1 MPSEAALLHFLKPY
15 KRVYNASVCTHAV
28 DHVTFWVYDRGQWIR
43 HDGGKLQPNKSWCHS
58 FFKTVLGLSQTE
70 YDKAKKRLFAGEDL
84 TGVYRSG
91 NSFAVVYRPSSTL
104 SRAHIAAIVAGG
116 LVAGGVGL
124 AAKKKFQQKPATS
137 ALTANKTPEPQG
149 KASDIKRL
157 EDLFIEFSTKIQND
171 EKIDQRSI
179 NEYLKIYLS
188 HEGDASFVTKFE
200 LQRNIVKD
208 IITGFDFQKFHAVLE
223 KTNAEIANF
232 ALSQHA
238 WNWEEMAEV
247 YEKVF
252 QDLKRAEQI
261 RAAMYFQQRVSG
273 KDDEAFKQLV
283 CHSLDSNRGERYNNA
298 IKELMEVS
306 KQSNAPVLEVDV
318 YDFKWRCLW
327 DHLAD
332 AIIYGKAID
341 QTKLSEFKA
350 ISLQLEE
357 DYPHRFDAITFKAPD
372 FVSLFLLGGQTLD
385 AMDAILD
392 EDSFERIIQN
402 KALSHVGPASFGLLT
417 WLYALSEKNGN
428 EDDISRL
435 RKSDAAFHYYLI
447 KSMLDRGEPV
457 AGERYFVEL
466 VNYAVMDEL
475 EMQSNPGYENYE
487 YFRALN
493 ELAVRYG
500 EAFQAEVQTCAEQQR
515 KKIRDDLEV

>member
-28 DHVTFWVYDRGQWIR
+28 GHVTFWVYDRGQWIR
-43 HDGGKLQPNKSWCHS
+43 HDGGKPQPNKSWCHA
-58 FFKTVLGLSQTE
+58 FFKTVLGLSQTD

-84 TGVYRSG
+84 TGVYISG

-124 AAKKKFQQKPATS
+124 AAKKKFQQKPTS
-137 ALTANKTPEPQG
+137 ALTANKTPNPQDQ
-149 KASDIKRL
+149 ASDIKRL
-157 EDLFIEFSTKIQND
+157 KELFIEFRTNMNRN
-171 EKIDQRSI
+171 EKIDQQKI
-179 NEYLKIYLS
+179 NEYLKIFS
-188 HEGDASFVTKFE
+188 AHENDASITKNMHTQRKFVRVLDGLDFPKLDSVLDKTNQEIAQSEFFSK
-200 LQRNIVKD
+200 RNWDDWKALADVFDSVKD
-208 IITGFDFQKFHAVLE
+208 LE
-223 KTNAEIANF
+223 
-232 ALSQHA
+232 
-238 WNWEEMAEV
+238 
-247 YEKVF
+247 
-252 QDLKRAEQI
+252 RADKI
-261 RAAMYFQQRVSG
+261 RTAMYFQQRVSG

-306 KQSNAPVLEVDV
+306 KQSNAPVSEVDV

-327 DHLAD
+327 EDLAN
-332 AIIYGKAID
+332 AIIDGKAID
-341 QTKLSEFKA
+341 ETKLSEFKA
-350 ISLQLEE
+350 ISLQLEK
-357 DYPHRFDAITFKAPD
+357 YPHRFDETTFKAPD
-372 FVSLFLLGGQTLD
+372 FVSLFLPGGQTLD

-392 EDSFERIIQN
+392 EGSFERIVQN
-402 KALSHVGPASFGLLT
+402 PALLHVGPASFRLLT
-417 WLYALSEKNGN
+417 WLYELSEKNGN

-447 KSMLDRGEPV
+447 KSMLDRGNPV
-457 AGERYFVEL
+457 AGDRYFVEL
-466 VNYAVMDEL
+466 VNYAVMDEI
-475 EMQSNPGYENYE
+475 ERQSNPDYENE
-487 YFRALN
+487 YSTALN

-515 KKIRDDLEV
+515 KKPL